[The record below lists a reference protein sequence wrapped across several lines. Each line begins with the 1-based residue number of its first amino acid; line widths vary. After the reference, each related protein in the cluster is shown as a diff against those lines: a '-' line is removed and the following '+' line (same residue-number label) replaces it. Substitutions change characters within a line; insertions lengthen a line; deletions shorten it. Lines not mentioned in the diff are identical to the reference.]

1 VFHYLLVHGR
11 ILSNLEHLKRQVDCV
26 PLADNEPR
34 PRALEALVGAD
45 PRIRG
50 SSELAEPPL
59 YSRRDLTDYLA
70 QVLSAFKAAS
80 AEAFVV

>member
-1 VFHYLLVHGR
+1 
-11 ILSNLEHLKRQVDCV
+11 LEHLKRQVDCV
-26 PLADNEPR
+26 PLADKEPR
-34 PRALEALVGAD
+34 PRVLETLVGAD
-45 PRIRG
+45 LRIRG